1 MQSLNAKGCAMTGNE
16 PPVAAMP
23 NDRIHLCR
31 AYDARA
37 GAPTVGARLLVDRL
51 WPRGI
56 AKADLP
62 IDAWL
67 KDVTPSTGLRKWYGH
82 DPARWGAFTE
92 RYRAELQQVPE
103 AVEQALTW
111 CRKGPVT
118 LLYGARDTNHTHAI
132 VLRDV
137 LAEALGAGVRHG

>member
-1 MQSLNAKGCAMTGNE
+1 MTE
-16 PPVAAMP
+16 TSPA
-23 NDRIHLCR
+23 DSIHLCR

-37 GAPTVGARLLVDRL
+37 GVATVGARLLVDRL

-67 KDVTPSTGLRKWYGH
+67 KQVTPTTALRKWFGH
-82 DPARWGAFTE
+82 DPARWVDFSA
-92 RYRAELQQVPE
+92 RYLAELRAEPQDVD
-103 AVEQALTW
+103 VALDW

-118 LLYGARDTNHTHAI
+118 LLYGAKDTEHTHAL
-132 VLRDV
+132 VLRDHLAAR
-137 LAEALGAGVRHG
+137 LAEEA

>member
-1 MQSLNAKGCAMTGNE
+1 MT
-16 PPVAAMP
+16 A
-23 NDRIHLCR
+23 DIHLVR

-37 GAPTVGARLLVDRL
+37 GATTVGPRLLVDRL

-56 AKADLP
+56 AKSDLP

-67 KDVTPSTGLRKWYGH
+67 KEIAPSGSLRKWFAH
-82 DPARWGAFTE
+82 DPAKWAEFSE
-92 RYRAELQQVPE
+92 RYRAELATTPMIM
-103 AVEQALTW
+103 EQTLDW

-118 LLYGARDTNHTHAI
+118 LLYGARDLHHNHAL

-137 LAEALGAGVRHG
+137 LQEALAAPNTGA